1 MIITNGNRGLFCLA
15 LLPLAL
21 ALFCPPAEAQNAN
34 PPAQA
39 KKPDNPPPGSPP
51 MEQEV
56 IVTGRRNGEP
66 DFQEQQEFHYEEYR
80 RLKAIY
86 DPDPLPVIRSDRLV
100 RMPEATSST
109 VQGKPTLTE
118 KQW

>member
-1 MIITNGNRGLFCLA
+1 MVRIMIVTNGNRGLFCLA
-15 LLPLAL
+15 LLGL

-39 KKPDNPPPGSPP
+39 KKPDSPP

-100 RMPEATSST
+100 RMPEAISST

>member
-1 MIITNGNRGLFCLA
+1 MSISGGNHFSAGAGWLLA
-15 LLPLAL
+15 VLAV
-21 ALFCPPAEAQNAN
+21 ACAVPAGAQNAAPTPK
-34 PPAQA
+34 PPA
-39 KKPDNPPPGSPP
+39 

-56 IVTGRRNGEP
+56 IVTGRRDGEP
-66 DFQEQQEFHYEEYR
+66 DFQEQQEFHFQEYR
-80 RLKAIY
+80 RLKQIY

-100 RMPEATSST
+100 RMPEAISST

>member
-1 MIITNGNRGLFCLA
+1 MSISGGNHFSTCARP
-15 LLPLAL
+15 LLTLLAL
-21 ALFCPPAEAQNAN
+21 ACSVPAGAQNAAPAQK
-34 PPAQA
+34 PPA
-39 KKPDNPPPGSPP
+39 

-66 DFQEQQEFHYEEYR
+66 DFQEQQEFHFQEYR
-80 RLKAIY
+80 RLKQIY

-100 RMPEATSST
+100 RMPEVISST

>member
-1 MIITNGNRGLFCLA
+1 MSVSDGNHPFMRRRMLPALLA
-15 LLPLAL
+15 LICAVPAG
-21 ALFCPPAEAQNAN
+21 AQQEVPDPRKPPA
-34 PPAQA
+34 
-39 KKPDNPPPGSPP
+39 

-56 IVTGRRNGEP
+56 IVTGRRNDEP
-66 DFQEQQEFHYEEYR
+66 DFQEQNEFHFQEYR
-80 RLKAIY
+80 RLKQIY

-100 RMPEATSST
+100 RMPEAVSST

>member
-1 MIITNGNRGLFCLA
+1 MVVTNGNRGLACLA
-15 LLPLAL
+15 LLAL
-21 ALFCPPAEAQNAN
+21 TLFHLPAGAQTASQQ
-34 PPAQA
+34 AQA
-39 KKPDNPPPGSPP
+39 QARKPDSPP
-51 MEQEV
+51 MAEEV

-100 RMPEATSST
+100 RMPEAISST

>member
-1 MIITNGNRGLFCLA
+1 MVVTSGNRGLCCLA
-15 LLPLAL
+15 LLTLG
-21 ALFCPPAEAQNAN
+21 LFCFPAGAQKASQP
-34 PPAQA
+34 PPAQQ
-39 KKPDNPPPGSPP
+39 KPDSPA

-56 IVTGRRNGEP
+56 IVTGRRDGEP

-100 RMPEATSST
+100 RMPEAISST